1 MRRLSEGKR
10 TEPVRLDAADPA
22 QQVGIARSALM
33 GALPKISMLSGEFFL
48 PPAVAEI
55 GLDEHYVTVTCTVM
69 TDEPELVGPCPV
81 ALITNVSAPVYLAFA
96 LYS

>member
-1 MRRLSEGKR
+1 MLPILHNK
-10 TEPVRLDAADPA
+10 
-22 QQVGIARSALM
+22 VGIARSALM
-33 GALPKISMLSGEFFL
+33 GALPKISMLSGEFL

-55 GLDEHYVTVTCTVM
+55 GLDEHYLTVTCTVM

-81 ALITNVSAPVYLAFA
+81 ALITSVSAPVYLAFA